1 MTFNSFIKSEAGIKT
16 AKSWAKLAI
25 NQGWSDEKMALMMR
39 AGYNELRKGGLI

>member
-16 AKSWAKLAI
+16 AKSWARLAA

-39 AGYNELRKGGLI
+39 TAYNELKKGGLV